1 MPKIGRINAV
11 REIIMAAPERIDR
24 LLILEDSGNP
34 KVRELEALAR
44 ERRIPVQ
51 AVPRKQLDR
60 DLPRHQGLLAHVS
73 PKGFVSVE
81 AILEGKDNPFLV
93 LLDGVE
99 DPQNLGAIIRS
110 AEGAGVHGVVLPARR
125 AAGLTPAV
133 YEVSAGAAE
142 HLPVAQVTN
151 LARTMELLKRS
162 GLWLVGAEGGG
173 GRPWYDF
180 DYTAPIALVLGSEGR
195 GLRPLVKSK
204 CDAILSLPLSGA
216 VSSLNVSAAAA
227 IFLYEVV
234 RQRSGNGSKSIKM

>member
-24 LLILEDSGNP
+24 LLVLEDSGNS

-93 LLDGVE
+93 LLDGV
-99 DPQNLGAIIRS
+99 
-110 AEGAGVHGVVLPARR
+110 
-125 AAGLTPAV
+125 
-133 YEVSAGAAE
+133 
-142 HLPVAQVTN
+142 
-151 LARTMELLKRS
+151 
-162 GLWLVGAEGGG
+162 
-173 GRPWYDF
+173 
-180 DYTAPIALVLGSEGR
+180 
-195 GLRPLVKSK
+195 
-204 CDAILSLPLSGA
+204 
-216 VSSLNVSAAAA
+216 
-227 IFLYEVV
+227 
-234 RQRSGNGSKSIKM
+234 